1 MELHQAFKHLIKEY
15 GISILSAKRLLYLLD
30 DFQSFENDITY
41 RAVLKTLINDGYLN
55 EYLSIHNSKSNCDNE
70 IHKFIQNIHVKTG
83 LSQKILYSIINELQI
98 GLGFSKI
105 EIPDEEVEKI
115 ENENS
120 TSKDKLYAGGI
131 DMDAP
136 MKDIAMQFVNMGY
149 SVKLMS
155 TTKIELIGAFSGI
168 DNTTIRIEGSLDG
181 TTTSI
186 SALLPLS
193 LPSRDIA
200 ITRAMANQFTNAN
213 GLPEVGNDFFDSC
226 KVVGNII
233 VNTDDSSIPPFF
245 SRWILN
251 RGIAIIAYTPFNIE
265 FSVIKSD

>member
-1 MELHQAFKHLIKEY
+1 MELHQAVKHLIKEY
-15 GISILSAKRLLYLLD
+15 GISILLTKRLLYLLD
-30 DFQSFENDITY
+30 DFQAFENDRTY
-41 RAVLKTLINDGYLN
+41 KAVLKTLINDGYLN
-55 EYLSIHNSKSNCDNE
+55 GLLDIYNSGSNRDNE
-70 IHKFIQNIHVKTG
+70 IHKYIQSIHLNTG

-105 EIPDEEVEKI
+105 DIPNEEVE
-115 ENENS
+115 NGNS

-155 TTKIELIGAFSGI
+155 TTRIDLIGVFSGI
-168 DNTTIRIEGSLDG
+168 DNTTIRIEGTLDG

-193 LPSRDIA
+193 FPSRDIA

-226 KVVGNII
+226 KIIDNII
-233 VNTDDSSIPPFF
+233 VNTTDTSVPPFF
-245 SRWILN
+245 SRWILK
-251 RGIAIIAYTPFNIE
+251 RGTAIIAYTPFNIE
-265 FSVIKSD
+265 FSVIKND

>member
-1 MELHQAFKHLIKEY
+1 MELHQAVKHLIKEY
-15 GISILSAKRLLYLLD
+15 GISILLTKRILYLLD
-30 DFQSFENDITY
+30 DFQAFENDRTY
-41 RAVLKTLINDGYLN
+41 KAVLKTLINDGYLN
-55 EYLSIHNSKSNCDNE
+55 GLLDIYNSGSNRDNE
-70 IHKFIQNIHVKTG
+70 IHKYIQSIHMNTG
-83 LSQKILYSIINELQI
+83 LSQKILYSIVNELQI
-98 GLGFSKI
+98 GLGFSKV
-105 EIPDEEVEKI
+105 EIPNEEV

-155 TTKIELIGAFSGI
+155 TTRIDLIGVFSGI
-168 DNTTIRIEGSLDG
+168 DNTTIRIEGTLDG

-193 LPSRDIA
+193 FPSRDIA
-200 ITRAMANQFTNAN
+200 ITRAMASQFTNAN

-226 KVVGNII
+226 KIIDNII
-233 VNTDDSSIPPFF
+233 VNTTDTSVPPFF
-245 SRWILN
+245 SRWILK
-251 RGIAIIAYTPFNIE
+251 RGTAIIAYTPFNIE

>member
-1 MELHQAFKHLIKEY
+1 MGCWIY
-15 GISILSAKRLLYLLD
+15 
-30 DFQSFENDITY
+30 
-41 RAVLKTLINDGYLN
+41 
-55 EYLSIHNSKSNCDNE
+55 NSGSNRDNE
-70 IHKFIQNIHVKTG
+70 IHKYIQSIHMNTG

-98 GLGFSKI
+98 GLGFSKV
-105 EIPDEEVEKI
+105 EIPNEEVE
-115 ENENS
+115 NGNS

-155 TTKIELIGAFSGI
+155 TTRIDLIGFFSGI
-168 DNTTIRIEGSLDG
+168 DNTTIRIEGTLDG

-193 LPSRDIA
+193 FPSRDIA

-226 KVVGNII
+226 KIIDNII
-233 VNTDDSSIPPFF
+233 VNTTDTSVPPFF
-245 SRWILN
+245 SRWILK
-251 RGIAIIAYTPFNIE
+251 RGTAIIAYTPFNIE

>member
-1 MELHQAFKHLIKEY
+1 MELHQAVKHLIKEY
-15 GISILSAKRLLYLLD
+15 GISILLTKRLLYLLD
-30 DFQSFENDITY
+30 DFQAFENDRTY
-41 RAVLKTLINDGYLN
+41 KAVLKTLINDGYLN
-55 EYLSIHNSKSNCDNE
+55 GVLDIYNSGSNRDNE
-70 IHKFIQNIHVKTG
+70 IHKYIQSIHMNTG

-98 GLGFSKI
+98 GLGFSKV
-105 EIPDEEVEKI
+105 EIPNEEVE
-115 ENENS
+115 NGNS

-155 TTKIELIGAFSGI
+155 TTRIDLIGVFSGI
-168 DNTTIRIEGSLDG
+168 DNTTIRIEGTLDG

-186 SALLPLS
+186 SALLPLNF
-193 LPSRDIA
+193 PSRDIA

-226 KVVGNII
+226 KIIDNII
-233 VNTDDSSIPPFF
+233 VNTTDTSVPPFF
-245 SRWILN
+245 SRWILK
-251 RGIAIIAYTPFNIE
+251 RGTAIIAYTPFNIE